1 MPSDFA
7 DLSSKVARVAPFVSS
22 VQLDIMDGDFVP
34 EKTWP
39 YRGEI
44 MDFKKL
50 QREELG
56 LPEWEKIN
64 YE

>member
-1 MPSDFA
+1 MVYNNEMIEIIPAIMPEDFT
-7 DLSSKVARVAPFVSS
+7 DLSNKVTRVAGEVKW

-44 MDFKKL
+44 MDFKK
-50 QREELG
+50 
-56 LPEWEKIN
+56 
-64 YE
+64 